1 MKCNDY
7 QARFDDFLDGLLN
20 SAGEEEV
27 RTHLVKCEECAAE
40 IEAIRKLRDLAAE
53 LPRAL
58 EPPNDLWPE
67 IVDRIEDQKVVRGVF
82 VRRALVAA
90 AAVLVLVGSVVTAY
104 FLGRQQVT
112 PVNDMRAMA
121 GPGPS
126 SSALASFEGLGVDDY
141 EANRTM
147 LLDAVEA
154 RRNEISA
161 ETLEEVM
168 VNLRVIDDA
177 MERICEALG
186 ESPDDARL
194 MRQLAAV
201 YRQQIDL
208 LQQAARLPA
217 EV

>member
-1 MKCNDY
+1 MKCSDF
-7 QARFDDFLDGLLN
+7 QARFDDFLDHRLDPADEEAVQAHLGTCQ
-20 SAGEEEV
+20 ACAKEEE
-27 RTHLVKCEECAAE
+27 AA
-40 IEAIRKLRDLAAE
+40 RKLRDLAAE

-58 EPPNDLWPE
+58 EPPNDLWPD
-67 IVDRIEDQKVVRGVF
+67 IVGRIEDEKVVRGVF

-90 AAVLVLVGSVVTAY
+90 AAVLVLAGSVVTAY

-112 PVNDMRAMA
+112 PVNDMWAMA

-126 SSALASFEGLGVDDY
+126 SSALASFQDLGVDDY
-141 EANRTM
+141 EATRAM

-154 RRNEISA
+154 RRNEISP

-168 VNLRVIDDA
+168 INLRVIDDA

>member
-1 MKCNDY
+1 MKCSEV
-7 QARFDDFLDGLLN
+7 QARFDDFFDRRLDP
-20 SAGEEEV
+20 SDEEV
-27 RTHLVKCEECAAE
+27 LQAHLGTCEECSAEEEAA
-40 IEAIRKLRDLAAE
+40 RKLRDHVAE

-58 EPPNDLWPE
+58 EPPHDLWPE
-67 IVDRIEDQKVVRGVF
+67 IVGRIEGEKVVRGVF
-82 VRRALVAA
+82 ARRALVAA
-90 AAVLVLVGSVVTAY
+90 AAVLVLAGSVVTAY

-112 PVNDMRAMA
+112 PVNDMWAMA

-126 SSALASFEGLGVDDY
+126 SSALASFEGLGVNDY
-141 EANRTM
+141 EATRAL

-154 RRNEISA
+154 RRHEISA

-168 VNLRVIDDA
+168 INLRVIDDA

>member
-1 MKCNDY
+1 MKCIDY
-7 QARFDDFLDGLLN
+7 QARFDDFLDGLLD

-27 RTHLVKCEECAAE
+27 QTHLAKCEGCATE
-40 IEAIRKLRDLAAE
+40 IKAARKLRDLAAE
-53 LPRAL
+53 LPRGL

-67 IVDRIEDQKVVRGVF
+67 IVGRIEDEKVVHGVF
-82 VRRALVAA
+82 LRRALVAA
-90 AAVLVLVGSVVTAY
+90 AAVVILVGSVVTAY
-104 FLGRQQVT
+104 LLGRQQVT
-112 PVNDMRAMA
+112 PVSDMWAMA

-126 SSALASFEGLGVDDY
+126 SSALASFQGLGVDDY
-141 EANRTM
+141 EATRAM

-154 RRNEISA
+154 RRDEISA

-168 VNLRVIDDA
+168 INLRVIDDA